1 MNWGYKIL
9 VVYIVFISGIVFMVI
24 KSSSQKDDLVTTDY
38 YEKELKYQDKIDE
51 MNRVQA
57 LSDSVQY
64 EVKDN
69 ELIIAFP
76 KDFSGK
82 LVTGEA
88 FLYCPSDEDKD
99 FKKSFSIQD
108 EILKIALPKATK
120 GLHELHLS
128 WKQGN
133 LSYYFE
139 KKIII

>member
-24 KSSSQKDDLVTTDY
+24 KSSSQKADLVTTDY
-38 YEKELKYQDKIDE
+38 YEKELKYQDKIDD

-57 LSDSVQY
+57 LSDSVQFS
-64 EVKDN
+64 VKDN

-76 KDFSGK
+76 KDFAGK

-99 FKKSFSIQD
+99 FKKNFSVQD
-108 EILKIALPKATK
+108 EVLKIALPAATK